1 MPYRAR
7 LKTLG
12 LTELE
17 DRRIRGDL
25 IQLFKIVNGIVRVE
39 LCEKP
44 AFKEEAITRGHSLRY
59 SREATRSEARQN
71 FLTNRI
77 VNKWNELPIEVVN
90 AKSVNEFK
98 IKLDGWTNG

>member
-1 MPYRAR
+1 M
-7 LKTLG
+7 G

-17 DRRIRGDL
+17 SRRTRGDL
-25 IQLFKIVNGIVRVE
+25 IQLFKIVNEIERVD

-44 AFKEEAITRGHSLRY
+44 VFKQEAITRGHSWRY
-59 SREATRSEARQN
+59 SREATKAEVRQN

-77 VNKWNELPIEVVN
+77 ANNWNELPIEVVS

-98 IKLDGWTNG
+98 IKLDEWTNG